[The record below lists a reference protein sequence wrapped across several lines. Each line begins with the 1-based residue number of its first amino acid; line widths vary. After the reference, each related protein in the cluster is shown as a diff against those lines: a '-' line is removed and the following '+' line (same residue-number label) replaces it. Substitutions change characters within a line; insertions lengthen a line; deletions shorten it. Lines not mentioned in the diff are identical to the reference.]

1 MESIITQSEEQTI
14 LLGEKIGKN
23 AFEGMIIL
31 LYGDLG
37 SGKTHLTKGIAEGL
51 QVSGT
56 VSSPTYTILFEH
68 SGRLPLYHFDLYRIT
83 GEDDFFEIGGYEY
96 IQSRGVCVLEWADRL
111 SWSEYDR
118 LEITIEIIDD
128 NSREVKLIPFGEGYE
143 EWLKL
148 L

>member
-14 LLGEKIGKN
+14 LLGKKIGKN
-23 AFEGMIIL
+23 AFEGMIVL

-111 SWSEYDR
+111 DWSEYDR
-118 LEITIEIIDD
+118 LEIAIEILDD
-128 NSREVKLIPFGEGYE
+128 NSRAVKLIPFGERYE
-143 EWLKL
+143 EWLKRL
-148 L
+148 